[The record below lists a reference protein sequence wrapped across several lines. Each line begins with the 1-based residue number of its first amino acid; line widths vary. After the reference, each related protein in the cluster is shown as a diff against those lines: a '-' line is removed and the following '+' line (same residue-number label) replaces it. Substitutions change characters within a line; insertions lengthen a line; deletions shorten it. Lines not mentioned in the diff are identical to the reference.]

1 MTVLEGKIPHKQG
14 CRKSRSAKA
23 VFLRVLFLLL
33 VLTTLGPHAV
43 FAGNTGNPLTIVYPE
58 EGAVFPR
65 DMVFPP
71 TFRWSDET
79 GAVSWEI
86 TFRFDDEDAD
96 LTFQSPHPRWQPEFQ
111 TWETIRKRSL
121 GKKASVT
128 IRGNKNG
135 ASEMTLTTS
144 KDPVGAPIFYR
155 DVPLPFSFAV
165 DNTNLIEWKL
175 GFVDRL
181 EKPRTVISNFNVCG
195 SCHSLS
201 RDGRKLAMDVDYEG
215 DKGGYIISDIG
226 KDMEFRI
233 EDLISWNDYRRGDG
247 GLSSGLLSEISPDGR
262 YVASTVK
269 NSSVLVTLNPLDYSL
284 LFYPVKGILA
294 IYDVGGKY
302 FFPLPGGDDPEYVQT
317 NPSWSPDGDRITF
330 AMAPRKLSVYAR
342 ILKIFGKRLFRYDL
356 YTIPFNEGK
365 GGKAEPVPGASRN
378 GKSNYYPK
386 YSPDGKWIVFCQADN
401 YMLLQRDS
409 ELFIMPAGGGPVR
422 RMACNRQNAMN
433 SWHSFSPNGRWLVF
447 ASKKEGPYTQLWL
460 THLDEK
466 GQDSAP
472 VLLEAFMTKERAA
485 NIPEFVNLSAEGM
498 GFVRHP
504 FQSP

>member
-1 MTVLEGKIPHKQG
+1 MVVLGGNIPLKQG
-14 CRKSRSAKA
+14 HRKSRRAEA

-33 VLTTLGPHAV
+33 FLTILGPHAV
-43 FAGNTGNPLTIVYPE
+43 FAGNTGNSLIIAYPE
-58 EGAVFPR
+58 EGTVFPR

-71 TFRWSDET
+71 TFRWSDQT
-79 GAVSWEI
+79 GANGWEI
-86 TFRFDDEDAD
+86 TFRFDDEDGD
-96 LTFQSPHPRWQPEFQ
+96 LTFQSPHPRWQPESQ
-111 TWETIRKRSL
+111 AWETIRKRSL

-128 IRGNKNG
+128 IRGNKKES
-135 ASEMTLTTS
+135 SEMTFTTS

-155 DVPLPFSFAV
+155 DVPLPFSFAAA
-165 DNTNLIEWKL
+165 NTDLIEWKL
-175 GFVDRL
+175 GFVDRM

-195 SCHSLS
+195 NCHSLS

-215 DKGGYIISDIG
+215 DKGGYIVSDIG

-233 EDLISWNDYRRGDG
+233 EDLISWNDYSRGDG
-247 GLSSGLLSEISPDGR
+247 EISSGFLSRISPDGR

-269 NSSVLVTLNPLDYSL
+269 DGAVLITLNSLDYSL
-284 LFYPVKGILA
+284 LFYPAKGILA
-294 IYDVGGKY
+294 VYDVGEKR
-302 FFPLPGGDDPEYVQT
+302 FFPIPGGDDPEYVQT
-317 NPSWSPDGDRITF
+317 NPSWSPDGSRIAF
-330 AMAPRKLSVYAR
+330 ARAPRKVSVYAR
-342 ILKIFGKRLFRYDL
+342 ILKILGKRLFRYDL
-356 YTIPFNEGK
+356 YMIPFNEGK

-378 GKSNYYPK
+378 GKSNYFPK

-409 ELFIMPAGGGPVR
+409 ELFIIPAEGGLAR
-422 RMACNRQNAMN
+422 RMTCNRRDAMN

-460 THLDEK
+460 THLDEN

-472 VLLEAFMTKERAA
+472 LLLEAFMTTERAA
-485 NIPEFVNLSAEGM
+485 NIPEFVNLSEEGM

-504 FQSP
+504 FQDP